1 MSFPNKNFIPLS
13 IGPLARWLPVIAAM
27 AWFLCPTAQAQLPS
41 LKKALEGPEATKTA
55 APESP
60 EDSKKRVEQWRQEAR
75 DALGRIESQGS
86 ALTAPAGITPTEIE
100 ERRRTLE
107 QIVLITSSWLKNFNS
122 LADARTNAE
131 SARANDTAWAGFK
144 ETPPYSMLMIDDL
157 LNERDAVKAKI
168 SSNEA
173 SLANF
178 ERILSTTMA
187 ETKTAEEAV
196 SASMLAVQNA
206 AADAADAA
214 KWRLEAARGESRL
227 LVARAAYIKANSEA
241 LKERIVASKAE
252 LHLVEKK
259 IGIAAPQSELS
270 ADDLAKIEKISHE
283 RKSAIEK
290 EITAVSKRLK
300 SALSARAQAQAAL
313 DALKQKNTDSE
324 QPEGEELARFRVEVA
339 DGRIE
344 ALQSINENLES
355 LIQLETITW
364 KTYQDRSVLF
374 KSDDLEE
381 RRKAKESLSTISDR
395 LRAWLNVVENEMTTI
410 GADLSN
416 IESRAASITTE
427 DPRFAL
433 LNEQRASRSEMLS
446 GYQRTSQAVT
456 KHRKLIRRWIADFTP
471 KDSEISLYDRIA
483 SFSSTA
489 WTNIRKI
496 WSFEVMSF
504 EDKIEVDGQT
514 ISGKIP
520 VTLGMLLRAI
530 LFFIIGY
537 RIASHIANRIQ
548 RSIVARGHI
557 AEAQART
564 LRNWLMIAVGVFLV
578 IGTLSFLKIPLTVF
592 AFFGGALAIGI
603 GFGTQTLIKNFISGL
618 IVLAE
623 RKVRVGDILDVDGIV
638 GTVVEV
644 NTRSSVI
651 RGADDVETMIPNS
664 AFLENRVTNWTLSS
678 NKVRRSLSVGVAYG
692 TIPQT
697 VMDILT
703 DCASRHGLICK
714 TPAPFAVF
722 QDFGDNALLFDLYFW
737 VEMGSGTNAMV
748 VASDLRLMIEKRFTE
763 ASIGVPYPQRD
774 MHLTTEKPIFVQMT
788 AADSTPPP

>member
-1 MSFPNKNFIPLS
+1 MSDSNPSAIANRRFSHAIASAFLGVFIFFISP
-13 IGPLARWLPVIAAM
+13 PAH
-27 AWFLCPTAQAQLPS
+27 AQLPS
-41 LKKALEGPEATKTA
+41 LKKALEGSEATKPA

-60 EDSKKRVEQWRQEAR
+60 DDLNKRVEQWRQEAR
-75 DALGRIESQGS
+75 DALTRIESQG
-86 ALTAPAGITPTEIE
+86 ATLAVPAGISPTEID
-100 ERRRTLE
+100 ERRRNLE
-107 QIVLITSSWLKNFNS
+107 QIVLITSSWLKNFSN
-122 LADARTNAE
+122 LADARSNAE
-131 SARANDTAWAGFK
+131 SARANEAAWSGFK
-144 ETPPYSMLMIDDL
+144 ETPPYSILMVDDL
-157 LNERDAVKAKI
+157 LNERDSVKAKI

-178 ERILSTTMA
+178 ERILSTTLT
-187 ETKTAEEAV
+187 ETKTAEEVV

-206 AADAADAA
+206 AADVADAA

-227 LVARAAYIKANSEA
+227 LVARASYIKANSEA
-241 LKERIVASKAE
+241 LKERIAASKAE
-252 LHLVEKK
+252 LQLVERK
-259 IGIAAPQSELS
+259 IKIAAPQSELS
-270 ADDLAKIEKISHE
+270 ADDLAKIEKVSQE
-283 RKSAIEK
+283 RKAALEK

-300 SALSARAQAQAAL
+300 SALAARAQAQAAL
-313 DALKQKNTDSE
+313 DALKQKAGDSE
-324 QPEGEELARFRVEVA
+324 PPEGEELARFRVEVA

-344 ALQSINENLES
+344 ALQSVNENLES
-355 LIQLETITW
+355 LIQLETITI
-364 KTYQDRSVLF
+364 KTYQDRAILF
-374 KSDDLEE
+374 RSQDLEE
-381 RRKAKESLSTISDR
+381 RKKALESLDTISDR
-395 LRAWLNVVENEMTTI
+395 LRAWLNVVENEMTSI

-416 IESRAASITTE
+416 IESRAASITAE
-427 DPRFAL
+427 DPRFSL

-446 GYQRTSQAVT
+446 AYQRASQAVT
-456 KHRKLIRRWIADFTP
+456 KHRKLIRRWITDFTP
-471 KDSEISLYDRIA
+471 KNSEISVYERLA
-483 SFSSTA
+483 SFTSSA
-489 WTNIRKI
+489 WTRIKKI

-514 ISGKIP
+514 ITGKIP
-520 VTLGMLLRAI
+520 LTLGMLLRAI
-530 LFFIIGY
+530 LFFVIGY

-548 RSIVARGHI
+548 RTIVSRGHI

-678 NKVRRSLSVGVAYG
+678 NKVRRSLRVGVAYG
-692 TIPQT
+692 TTPQT

-722 QDFGDNALLFDLYFW
+722 QDFGDNALLFDLFFW

-774 MHLTTEKPIFVQMT
+774 MHLTTEQPILVQMT